1 MRKGKRRIE
10 VKNMDELLR
19 QAQKMQGK
27 IAKLQEELGE
37 KTVEA
42 SSGGG
47 MVTAVANGRGDIVSL
62 KIEREV
68 ISPEDAEMLEDLV
81 TAAVNEAINRSRE
94 MVQEEMSKLT
104 GGMNFPGL
112 F

>member
-1 MRKGKRRIE
+1 M
-10 VKNMDELLR
+10 KNMNELLK

-27 IAKLQEELGE
+27 ITKLQEELE
-37 KTVEA
+37 KKTVEA
-42 SSGGG
+42 SAGGG
-47 MVTAVANGRGDIVSL
+47 MVTAVANGRGDIISVT
-62 KIEREV
+62 IEREV
-68 ISPEDAEMLEDLV
+68 VDPEDVGMLEDLV

>member
-1 MRKGKRRIE
+1 M
-10 VKNMDELLR
+10 KNMNELLR

-37 KTVEA
+37 KIVEA
-42 SSGGG
+42 TAGGG
-47 MVTAVANGRGDIVSL
+47 MVTAVANGRGDIVSV

-68 ISPEDAEMLEDLV
+68 VSPDEVEMLEDLV
-81 TAAVNEAINRSRE
+81 IAAVNEAINRSRE

>member
-1 MRKGKRRIE
+1 M
-10 VKNMDELLR
+10 KNMSDLLK

-27 IAKLQEELGE
+27 IAKMQEELE
-37 KTVEA
+37 LRTVAA
-42 SSGGG
+42 SAGGG
-47 MVTAVANGRGDIVSL
+47 MVTAVANGRGDIVSV

-68 ISPEDAEMLEDLV
+68 VSADEVEMLEDLI